1 MFVRST
7 INNSFIFRYYCS
19 RMSFFCKLSEES
31 ESVVFFFFFFFAFNF
46 TPICALFQGTY
57 IVLQTINDCIYMKSK
72 ISIQEENLYLS

>member
-19 RMSFFCKLSEES
+19 RMSFFCKLSGES
-31 ESVVFFFFFFFAFNF
+31 ESVVFFFFAFNF
-46 TPICALFQGTY
+46 APICALFQGAC